1 MNNWLKKQNSVN
13 NSVNVILFGPP
24 GAGKG
29 TQAQF
34 IVKKHNYFQLST
46 GNLLR
51 EEVKLKSPLG
61 VEIETLISKGKFVSD
76 DTVNILLRK
85 SITNLK
91 FRDRIIFDGYPR
103 NVMQAKN
110 LEKILT
116 EFKQSI
122 GHIIFLNVSKEII
135 EKRIMGRMTCDK
147 CHMTLNEFF
156 NKEQI
161 ELHPCGKE
169 HLKKR
174 KDDNFNVVVAR
185 YDTYMETTKPILDF
199 YSKNENFSEIN
210 GASEIEQITNEIND
224 ILNV

>member
-1 MNNWLKKQNSVN
+1 VN
-13 NSVNVILFGPP
+13 IILFGPP

-51 EEVKLKSPLG
+51 DEVELKTLVG
-61 VEIETLISKGKFVSD
+61 LEIETLISNGKFVSD
-76 DTVNILLRK
+76 ETVNKLLRQ

-103 NVMQAKN
+103 NVNQAKN
-110 LEKILT
+110 LELILG
-116 EFKQSI
+116 EFNQTI
-122 GHIIFLNVSKEII
+122 GHVIFLNVSRDII
-135 EKRIMGRMTCDK
+135 EKRIMGRMTCEK
-147 CHMTLNEFF
+147 CHMILNEFF
-156 NKEQI
+156 NEEQI

-174 KDDNFNVVVAR
+174 KDDNLQTVVAR
-185 YDTYMETTKPILDF
+185 YDTYMKVTKPVLDF
-199 YSKNENFSEIN
+199 YSKNANFTEID
-210 GASEIEQITNEIND
+210 GATEIDHITNKINAV
-224 ILNV
+224 LKV